1 MRNLLLKYSLN
12 DAEQHSKSPL
22 KRTAKLESLQTPN
35 KELYNSVHPPS
46 KEDLDLYLL
55 ILSTLVASY
64 IASTAEGVECNLD
77 SLRENYEGL
86 KRHIS
91 LMSTPSSSNKLSV
104 RNKLHLRQIGKL
116 LRIL

>member
-64 IASTAEGVECNLD
+64 VAASAAEGVECNLD
-77 SLRENYEGL
+77 SLRESYEGL

-91 LMSTPSSSNKLSV
+91 LMSTPSSV
-104 RNKLHLRQIGKL
+104 RNKLHLRHIGKL